1 MTDAAVSN
9 NGEMKMNGHNQIS
22 PQSGFAL
29 ILTLLLLFVM
39 TLLGVSSFTNS
50 LIQERSA
57 ANARLQTMA
66 LEAAAAGAINA
77 INFYDANRDS
87 TPDLLCGATNH
98 VGWGNANPTAWV
110 DQGQVGEAYLLQ
122 RMYCLADAYP
132 CEESEPNCPVTR
144 PPRSQL
150 FVLSRGQIISGGKA
164 VAIRDIEVRLM
175 VGYVGGAAT
184 GACGAIC
191 FPACA
196 PTPYDFP
203 DSESFTVDG
212 NGGFAISAGCDE
224 VADEIRDS
232 IRHNRIG
239 NYIGGIGT
247 SPAVSPF
254 DSMYNTENFRLNIL
268 AAAQAAQAAGEC
280 AANCYTEGD
289 IVFNGHGPYG
299 TADDPQ
305 ITYFTGNVEFG
316 GSVVGNGI
324 LVVQGNLSWQGTPSF
339 EGLIVVLGGTYT
351 INAGGSGGNHAGSL
365 IILNAQWIDNPTFDP
380 IYDSEFGPTAF
391 NSIGGGN
398 ADFTASCD
406 ELWKARDLLD
416 DYGQS
421 LYNPNCETGGPE
433 IPYEA
438 EPEELVIASWR
449 ENIGWREEYF
459 GTF

>member
-57 ANARLQTMA
+57 ANARLQTVA
-66 LEAAAAGAINA
+66 LEAAAAGAVNA

-98 VGWGNANPTAWV
+98 VGWENANPTAWV

-132 CEESEPNCPVTR
+132 CAESDPNCPVAR

-150 FVLSRGQIISGGKA
+150 FVLSRGQIISGGQA

-191 FPACA
+191 FPACV

-203 DSESFTVDG
+203 DSTQFTVDG
-212 NGGFAISAGCDE
+212 NGGLAISAGCDE

-232 IRHNRIG
+232 IRFNRIG

-247 SPAVSPF
+247 SSPASPF
-254 DSMYNTENFRLNIL
+254 DTPANTEAFRLNIL
-268 AAAQAAQAAGEC
+268 AAAQAAQAAGAC
-280 AANCYTEGD
+280 AADCYTD
-289 IVFNGHGPYG
+289 TPLFVDSGHEQYG
-299 TADDPQ
+299 TAANPQ
-305 ITYFTGNVEFG
+305 LTYFTGDVEFG
-316 GSVVGNGI
+316 GSVGGNGI
-324 LVVQGNLSWQGTPSF
+324 LVVQGNLSWQGTPDF
-339 EGLIVVLGGTYT
+339 QGLIVVLGGLYN
-351 INAGGSGGNHAGSL
+351 ISGAGAGGNHAGTL
-365 IILNAQWIDNPTFDP
+365 IVLNAPPGAAPF
-380 IYDSEFGPTAF
+380 EATAF
-391 NSIGGGN
+391 TSVGGGN
-398 ADFTASCD
+398 ADFKASCD
-406 ELWKARDLLD
+406 ELWMARELLD
-416 DYGQS
+416 SYGQS
-421 LYNPNCETGGPE
+421 LYNPDCETDGPE

-449 ENIGWREEYF
+449 ENIGWREGYF
-459 GTF
+459 GTGTSAN